1 MGVAAAQPRFFTN
14 HPRQKHKASTARE
27 NARIL
32 SRHFL
37 PRFQGRDLASVTA
50 PDLLQVLDRLQGIP
64 TARQRCAP
72 LRVND
77 ETSGVRIVLRIAQ
90 GRAQLR
96 GR

>member
-1 MGVAAAQPRFFTN
+1 MGVADAQTRFFTN

-50 PDLLQVLDRLQGIP
+50 PDLSQVLDRLQGTP
-64 TARQRCAP
+64 PRDNGALRYASTMKRLACASY
-72 LRVND
+72 
-77 ETSGVRIVLRIAQ
+77 SG
-90 GRAQLR
+90 
-96 GR
+96 